1 MCPPVGID
9 HFTLWFLLA
18 GEIKSQ
24 CWLTR
29 FKSPA
34 DSGWHDLAPPM
45 QPQTITL
52 NSQLLFSIGC
62 LGYSSNK
69 MIHPIYILLSQLLSF
84 VFRVLP
90 ILASVFAYMKHLT
103 RTLQGRP
110 VPFLCV
116 ICKFEHFF
124 APTSH
129 FPSNGW
135 NAWCVFDYLVF
146 HGSIQNQCVSQ
157 DAAVFGEGEKHHCSL
172 LLHLDS

>member
-1 MCPPVGID
+1 MSACGD
-9 HFTLWFLLA
+9 WSFYTLISA
-18 GEIKSQ
+18 GWWNQKSV
-24 CWLTR
+24 LTYKIQKSSR
-29 FKSPA
+29 FWVARFGSTNA
-34 DSGWHDLAPPM
+34 ATNHY
-45 QPQTITL
+45 
-52 NSQLLFSIGC
+52 SQLSAVIFNRMPWVQFKQDD
-62 LGYSSNK
+62 SSY
-69 MIHPIYILLSQLLSF
+69 IYILLSQLLSF